1 MSTTEEKKSAGR
13 PAGASELLSFEGM
26 DARDKKR
33 MLKRLMPFIP
43 KAIKIHTDIIDG
55 VSEANVAQKMRA
67 SDVVLELAFR
77 LQKDIESSKPEANDK
92 QKDSV
97 NDKPKVV
104 AFTTEIKAVK

>member
-33 MLKRLMPFIP
+33 MLKRLMPYIP

-55 VSEANVAQKMRA
+55 GYDANVAQKMRA

-77 LQKDIESSKPEANDK
+77 LQKDIESSKPQGNEK
-92 QKDSV
+92 PEDSI
-97 NDKPKVV
+97 NNKPKVV
-104 AFTTEIKAVK
+104 PFSTDIKAVK